1 MPEWQTLLLVALA
14 FAVITEFTA
23 KKLEI
28 WMSKQEQGDGSPTG
42 QVATADPT
50 VQVKDEQK
58 G

>member
-1 MPEWQTLLLVALA
+1 MPEWLTLLLVALA
-14 FAVITEFTA
+14 FAIITEFTA

-28 WMSKQEQGDGSPTG
+28 WMSKQEQGDESPTG
-42 QVATADPT
+42 QFAPADPT